1 MQRDHAVR
9 IPAQQGTDI
18 VDALIRGYARRA
30 GALAAATRAYR
41 DTGHALGAVEEARR
55 ALIET
60 EDTLDALGWELG
72 PRARDFEL
80 AGPPAEIREVL
91 YAALLSA
98 AEKAC
103 NACRDYERARIGRGM
118 LATRIADLAALHR
131 LFDAFETA
139 DASDPS

>member
-1 MQRDHAVR
+1 MPSDHAVR
-9 IPAQQGTDI
+9 IPAQQGAEI

-41 DTGHALGAVEEARR
+41 NTGHALDAVEEARR
-55 ALIET
+55 GLIET

-72 PRARDFEL
+72 PRAREVEL

-91 YAALLSA
+91 YAALLA
-98 AEKAC
+98 GAEKAW
-103 NACRDYERARIGRGM
+103 NACRDYEHARIGRGI

-139 DASDPS
+139 DSSDPE